1 MLKNMK
7 IGARLGIGFG
17 ILVVLI
23 GAIAWLGVTRMEQV
37 KQQLDIIVQDR
48 YAKVVLANDIRSNTD
63 AILTSI
69 HNSLLT
75 SDPSRQQEEATRIAQ
90 ARQAIASDSDKLGKM
105 LTDDK
110 AVAIF
115 KGMQANHAKFGNAG
129 DQVLVAV
136 QAGKK
141 DEATQLVFSELDPA
155 FRAVQGNLQDLDGY
169 QRDAMDATANHAKQ
183 EYDSA
188 RSLMLGL
195 SLAALV
201 VSLLA
206 AVVTTLGIV
215 RPLRVAVAAADRL
228 AQGDL
233 AVRIDATGRDETGQ
247 LLQAMHNM
255 IGKLAQIVAEVN
267 GSAEALASASEEVST
282 TAQSLAQ
289 SASEQAAGVEETSAS
304 IEEMN
309 ASISQ
314 NTDNAKV
321 TDGMASKAA
330 DDAATGGESVDAT
343 VIAMRDIAKK
353 IGIIDDIAYQTN
365 LLALNAA
372 IEAARAGEHGKGFAV
387 VATEVRKL
395 AERSQVAALEISELA
410 SGSVAVAEKAGKLL
424 GEIVPSI
431 RKTSDLVQ
439 EIAAASVE
447 QTAGVGQINQ
457 AMNQLSQTTQQNA
470 SSSEELA
477 ATAEEMSGQAEH
489 LQQLMAF
496 FKLDESSVSASAA
509 AVRRPA
515 AGARRTVARVTPRA
529 SRDLVLAGEPD
540 ESSFARY

>member
-1 MLKNMK
+1 MLRNMK
-7 IGARLGIGFG
+7 IGVRLGIGFG
-17 ILVVLI
+17 ILTVLI
-23 GAIAWLGVTRMEQV
+23 GAIAWLGITRLEHINR
-37 KQQLDIIVQDR
+37 QLDVIVHDR
-48 YAKVVLANDIRSNTD
+48 HAKVVLIDDIESYD
-63 AILTSI
+63 DVILSAIQ
-69 HNSLLT
+69 NSLLS
-75 SDPSRQQEEATRIAQ
+75 SDPARQHEEAARIAQ
-90 ARQAIASDSDKLGKM
+90 ARETIASDDDKLGKM
-105 LTDDK
+105 LNIDK
-110 AVAIF
+110 AIATF
-115 KGMQANHAKFGNAG
+115 KNVQASHAKFSEAG
-129 DQVLVAV
+129 DRVLALL
-136 QAGKK
+136 QGGNK
-141 DEATQLVFSELDPA
+141 DEAAQLLFSDLMPA
-155 FRAVQGNLQDLDGY
+155 FNAAQTSMQSLDDI
-169 QRDAMDATANHAKQ
+169 QAQAMDASAVTAKQ

-195 SLAALV
+195 SLAALLV
-201 VSLLA
+201 AVLA
-206 AVVTTLGIV
+206 AAVTTLSIV

-233 AVRIDATGRDETGQ
+233 AVRIDATSRDETGQ

-330 DDAATGGESVDAT
+330 EDAAVGGESVDAT
-343 VIAMRDIAKK
+343 LTAMRDITQK

-395 AERSQVAALEISELA
+395 AERSQVAALEISERA

-457 AMNQLSQTTQQNA
+457 AMSQLSQATQQNA

-496 FKLDESSVSASAA
+496 FKLDENSAGLSQ
-509 AVRRPA
+509 AVRRSA
-515 AGARRTVARVTPRA
+515 TSARRNVARITPKP
-529 SRDLVLAGEPD
+529 SRDLVVSSDPD

>member
-7 IGARLGIGFG
+7 IGVRLGIGFG

-23 GAIAWLGVTRMEQV
+23 GAIAWLGITRLERV
-37 KQQLDIIVQDR
+37 DQQLDIIVHNR
-48 YAKVVLANDIRSNTD
+48 YAKVVLIDDIESNDD
-63 AILTSI
+63 AILTAI

-75 SDPSRQQEEATRIAQ
+75 SDPARQQEEAGRLAQ
-90 ARQAIASDSDKLGKM
+90 SRQVIASESDKLGKM
-105 LTDDK
+105 LDDDK
-110 AVAIF
+110 NIALF
-115 KGMQANHAKFGNAG
+115 KDVQASYAKFGEAG
-129 DQVLVAV
+129 DRVLASV
-136 QAGKK
+136 QGGKK
-141 DEATQLVFSELDPA
+141 DEATQLLFSSLDPA
-155 FRAVQGNLQDLDGY
+155 FRAAQASMQSLDDS
-169 QRDAMDATANHAKQ
+169 QSHAMDATAEQAKQ
-183 EYDSA
+183 EYESA

-201 VSLLA
+201 VALLA
-206 AVVTTLGIV
+206 AAVVTLGIV
-215 RPLRVAVAAADRL
+215 RPLRVAVDAADRL

-233 AVRIDATGRDETGQ
+233 AVRISATGKDETGQ

-343 VIAMRDIAKK
+343 VIAMRDIARK

-457 AMNQLSQTTQQNA
+457 AMNQLSQATQQNA

-496 FKLDESSVSASAA
+496 FKLDENSAGAPPLVRRPAA
-509 AVRRPA
+509 AVRRNVVRA
-515 AGARRTVARVTPRA
+515 APRA

-540 ESSFARY
+540 ESNFARY